1 MIDFVHRVRSKLA
14 RLWFRAI
21 QGGRFRHLG
30 QDGFLVSPYRIDGAG
45 GISLGD
51 HSAFHPGAWLYC
63 VGQGEETASLEIG
76 KGCEFGFNNHV
87 TAVESVRIG
96 NYVLTANNVYISDNL
111 HAYED
116 ISRPVMQ
123 QPVVVKGRVEIGD
136 GCWLGENVAIIGV
149 RIGKNCVIGANAVV
163 TRDIPDYCVAVGIP
177 ARVVRRYDT
186 AKGQW
191 LAVDGDA

>member
-1 MIDFVHRVRSKLA
+1 MIDFMHRVRSKLA

-21 QGGRFRHLG
+21 QRGRFRHLG
-30 QDGFLVSPYRIDGAG
+30 RHGFLLSPYRIDGAG

-51 HSAFHPGAWLYC
+51 HSVFHPGAWLYC
-63 VGQGEETASLEIG
+63 VGRGEASASLEIG

-87 TAVESVRIG
+87 AAVESVRIG

-116 ISRPVMQ
+116 VTRPVMQ

-136 GCWLGENVAIIGV
+136 GCWLGENVAIIGA

-177 ARVVRRYDT
+177 ARVVRRYDV